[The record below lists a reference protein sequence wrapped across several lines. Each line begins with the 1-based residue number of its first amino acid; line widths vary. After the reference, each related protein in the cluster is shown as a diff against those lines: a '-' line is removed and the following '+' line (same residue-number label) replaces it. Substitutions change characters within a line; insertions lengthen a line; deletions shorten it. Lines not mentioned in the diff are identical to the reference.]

1 MLDDSDLTKC
11 FTAPELPSNSSLS
24 FRVLLYSRVSS
35 TYQVRHGQSIEAQ
48 PEALRGFARAQGW
61 IIVDEISDRGRTGRT
76 ADREGFRSLQSS
88 LKRHRP
94 DAVLVTRLSRFMRN
108 ARLTL
113 NAVHELREM
122 GVALICK
129 DEPIDTRQRGLS
141 DLFLA
146 ILATMAEWESDKLSE
161 YAKETRKRLIDR
173 GRLPSGRPP
182 YGYVYDKV
190 AGVLVI
196 DEEKADVV
204 RLIFSLYTDRRL
216 GMQTIRREL
225 AARAIPSPS
234 GNKIWN
240 SNTIAKLISD
250 PTYVGRHRLGV
261 KANAIIEDEVFE
273 RAQKLRKSNKH
284 LHPPRKD
291 PWPLQGRFKCS
302 VCGSSLQCEYS
313 RGHRYYRCPGRTV
326 TSKYYLE
333 TGKRCTVTGLRANEV
348 EEKLLA
354 AICDAMLKPENFA
367 AALEKAIN
375 EMRSNIS
382 DLERDT
388 APLEQA
394 LSDVNEELR
403 RIERSWIRGRLPEDE
418 LLGLEKDAQARLER
432 LQAQLDAVGTEDLE
446 ELERTRGLIRAAER
460 SLEMADSAQDGWW
473 SHPEAPPLWF
483 TDVLVPPGWPSGE
496 SVQEELPAGCAY
508 DTFPP
513 IEPDHIAKTL
523 TEALNRLQAEVWAG
537 PGELQLKGT
546 VDLTVPSSGDTC
558 IPGVLFKTKDSQ
570 DSHALDNPS
579 TSSPRTD
586 RVHSARSS

>member
-1 MLDDSDLTKC
+1 MLSLRSPR
-11 FTAPELPSNSSLS
+11 FVPFEL
-24 FRVLLYSRVSS
+24 
-35 TYQVRHGQSIEAQ
+35 
-48 PEALRGFARAQGW
+48 GFHL
-61 IIVDEISDRGRTGRT
+61 
-76 ADREGFRSLQSS
+76 DREGFRTLQSS

-161 YAKETRKRLIDR
+161 YAKETRRRLIDK

-182 YGYVYDKV
+182 YGYVYDKE
-190 AGVLVI
+190 AGELVI
-196 DEEKADVV
+196 DEEKAEVV

-216 GMQTIRREL
+216 GMQNIRGEP

-234 GNKIWN
+234 GNKTWN
-240 SNTIAKLISD
+240 SNTIGRLISD
-250 PTYVGRHRLGV
+250 STYVGRHPLGV
-261 KANAIIEDEVFE
+261 KANPIIEEEFE
-273 RAQKLRKSNKH
+273 RAQRLRKSNKH

-313 RGHRYYRCPGRTV
+313 KGHRYYRCPGRTV
-326 TSKYYLE
+326 SSKYYLE
-333 TGKRCTVTGLRANEV
+333 TGSRCTLTGLRANEV
-348 EEKLLA
+348 EEGLLA
-354 AICDAMLKPENFA
+354 VICDAMLKPENFA
-367 AALEKAIN
+367 AALEKSIKD
-375 EMRSNIS
+375 MRSKIS

-388 APLEQA
+388 APLDQA
-394 LSDVNEELR
+394 LSDVKEELR
-403 RIERSWIRGRLPEDE
+403 RIERSWIRGRLIEDE
-418 LLGLEKDAQARLER
+418 LLELEKDAQARLER
-432 LQAQLDAVGTEDLE
+432 LQSQLDSIGTEDLE
-446 ELERTRGLIRAAER
+446 ELERTRGLIRAAEK
-460 SLEMADSAQDGWW
+460 SMEMANTAEGGWW

-483 TDVLVPPGWPSGE
+483 TDVLIPLGWSSGE
-496 SVQEELPAGCAY
+496 LVQEELPAGCTY

-513 IEPDHIAKTL
+513 IEPDHIARTL

-537 PGELQLKGT
+537 PEELQLKG
-546 VDLTVPSSGDTC
+546 
-558 IPGVLFKTKDSQ
+558 
-570 DSHALDNPS
+570 ALIYQYRRRM
-579 TSSPRTD
+579 T
-586 RVHSARSS
+586 HGLQGIC